1 MGSVVDELVVVIAT
15 ADGVL
20 LNLVYSFS
28 SLSLSP
34 SLSVSLCLCLSVSL
48 LRRTRSLFCSSWCKP
63 VVDFLVVAPVPCF
76 GRVVMPNEPKRN
88 LTKAH
93 KATPRKMHGAVMKR
107 IQKFII
113 PFAVLRIVT
122 TRKLYDPAQ
131 RNSQSIWNDPCA
143 ETPSV
148 FFLVSEPDPHQSNK
162 PSTHNKQHNTN
173 PVE

>member
-1 MGSVVDELVVVIAT
+1 MDLLLLPLLTEFFLVLSIRFP
-15 ADGVL
+15 L
-20 LNLVYSFS
+20 
-28 SLSLSP
+28 SLSLPLSP
-34 SLSVSLCLCLSVSL
+34 SLSVCVCLS
-48 LRRTRSLFCSSWCKP
+48 RSCAGRVLCSVGLGAKA

-76 GRVVMPNEPKRN
+76 GRVMMPNEPKRN

-131 RNSQSIWNDPCA
+131 RNSQSICWNDPCA
-143 ETPSV
+143 ETPTV